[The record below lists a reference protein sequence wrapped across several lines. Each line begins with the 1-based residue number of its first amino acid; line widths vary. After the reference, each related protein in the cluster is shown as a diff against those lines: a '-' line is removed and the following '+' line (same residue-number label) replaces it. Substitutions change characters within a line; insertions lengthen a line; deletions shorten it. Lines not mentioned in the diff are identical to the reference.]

1 MKTLLIS
8 MVIGFIIMNV
18 MVAMITVY
26 NILSKA
32 RLREDAKDCLIII
45 GSGYIWGHVVILM
58 GYFLSRILGF
68 NF

>member
-8 MVIGFIIMNV
+8 MVLGFIIMNV
-18 MVAMITVY
+18 IVAMITVY

-32 RLREDAKDCLIII
+32 RLREDAKDFLISI
-45 GSGYIWGHVVILM
+45 GSGYIWGHVVILI
-58 GYFLSRILGF
+58 GYFLSTLLGF